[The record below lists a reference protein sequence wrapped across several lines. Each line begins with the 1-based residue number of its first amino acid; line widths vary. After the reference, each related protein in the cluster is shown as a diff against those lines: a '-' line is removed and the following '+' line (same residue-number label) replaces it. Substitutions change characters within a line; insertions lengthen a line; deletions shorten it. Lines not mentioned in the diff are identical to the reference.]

1 MSIALFDLDG
11 FKEVND
17 TMGHSS
23 GDALLKE
30 VAVRWLAVIGNG
42 PRIFRLGG
50 DEFILLV
57 PGCGDPGRIA
67 DVVEHDVADSSKR
80 RSTSPARRPS

>member
-11 FKEVND
+11 FKELND

-23 GDALLKE
+23 GDDLLKE
-30 VAVRWLAVIGNG
+30 VADRWLAVIGSG

-50 DEFILLV
+50 DEFILLS
-57 PGCGDPGRIA
+57 PGCGDPA
-67 DVVEHDVADSSKR
+67 
-80 RSTSPARRPS
+80 RSRTS